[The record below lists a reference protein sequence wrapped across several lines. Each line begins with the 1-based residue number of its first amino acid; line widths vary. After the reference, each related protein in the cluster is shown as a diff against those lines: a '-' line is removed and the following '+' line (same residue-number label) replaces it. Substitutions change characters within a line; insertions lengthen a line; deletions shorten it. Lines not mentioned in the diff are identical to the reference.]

1 MINYK
6 YIDILNNKDK
16 KTSILKIKINKY
28 NKILNSLSDLI
39 ALFGL
44 LIKKIYLYSINYFI
58 LKIKI

>member
-28 NKILNSLSDLI
+28 NKILNSLSDL
-39 ALFGL
+39 FGL

>member
-44 LIKKIYLYSINYFI
+44 LIKKNLSIFNKLFYF
-58 LKIKI
+58 KN